1 MEQCWTVRQC
11 SYLVYMRGPDL
22 VLPAALN
29 LFIMD
34 DGILIMVQL
43 VEMVILCGTPPSVM
57 GSVDSGSGGEALEIW
72 KTVSYH
78 SLSSKSE
85 SAL

>member
-1 MEQCWTVRQC
+1 
-11 SYLVYMRGPDL
+11 MRGPDL
-22 VLPAALN
+22 VLPALN

-57 GSVDSGSGGEALEIW
+57 GSVGSGSGGEALEIW
-72 KTVSYH
+72 KTVCYH

-85 SAL
+85 SALQKLYLKATKIQAQTQ

>member
-1 MEQCWTVRQC
+1 
-11 SYLVYMRGPDL
+11 MRGPDL
-22 VLPAALN
+22 VLPALN

-34 DGILIMVQL
+34 DGILIRVQL

-57 GSVDSGSGGEALEIW
+57 GSVGSGSGGEALEIL
-72 KTVSYH
+72 KTASYH